1 MLKPFRRESRRGV
14 VVAVVIII
22 EGILQ
27 TLKTEISCHQKT
39 SSTICSSA
47 SNLRE
52 EDHSNNDN
60 LKDNRN
66 DNRGDRARDKT
77 QTWAIY

>member
-1 MLKPFRRESRRGV
+1 M

-27 TLKTEISCHQKT
+27 TLKMEISCHQKT
-39 SSTICSSA
+39 SLTICSSA
-47 SNLRE
+47 SNRRE

-66 DNRGDRARDKT
+66 DNRGDRVRDNKT